1 MIRQSAKRMSVC
13 KHRLERASFEQ
24 PKSPAIPQSRMT
36 SKHTYVCDE
45 LLETVDTCI
54 KKYESQEGLCR
65 LAQYERESNT
75 EVVK

>member
-13 KHRLERASFEQ
+13 KHRLERACFEQ

-36 SKHTYVCDE
+36 SKHTCVCDE

-54 KKYESQEGLCR
+54 KKCEVQGGLR
-65 LAQYERESNT
+65 RPAQYERESNT

>member
-1 MIRQSAKRMSVC
+1 MIRQSAKRMNAC
-13 KHRLERASFEQ
+13 KHRLERASFGQ

-36 SKHTYVCDE
+36 SKHTCVCDE

-54 KKYESQEGLCR
+54 KKCEVQEGLRR
-65 LAQYERESNT
+65 LAQYEHESKT